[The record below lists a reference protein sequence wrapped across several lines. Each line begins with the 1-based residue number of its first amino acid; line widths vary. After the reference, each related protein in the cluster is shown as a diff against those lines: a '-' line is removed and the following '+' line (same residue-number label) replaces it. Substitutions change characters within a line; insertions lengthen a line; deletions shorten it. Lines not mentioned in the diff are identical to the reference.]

1 MTIKIYRLL
10 AGTAFAA
17 ALTANAYAA
26 SPLLDKADM
35 DKDGRITLSEFSAF
49 GDQKFAAMDTDAD
62 GLVSKDERRTFR
74 AAKRAERAQ
83 MRFDKTDTNSDGF
96 ISRGEHTAALSKRG
110 AHRKN
115 KMDVNGDGNFDEQDR
130 AAMREKRKERR
141 AERRAKRG
149 ERQGGQRQGRQKPDT
164 NGDGMIDLAEHQSS
178 VARVFARL
186 DKNNDGYLT
195 GDEQRRPRRRNKHS
209 GFGR

>member
-26 SPLLDKADM
+26 NPLLDKADM

-49 GDQKFAAMDTDAD
+49 GDQKFAAMDTDAN

-74 AAKRAERAQ
+74 AEKRAERAQ

-96 ISRGEHTAALSKRG
+96 ISRDEHTAALSKRG

-115 KMDVNGDGNFDEQDR
+115 KMDVNGDGSFDDEDR
-130 AAMREKRKERR
+130 AAIREKRKERR
-141 AERRAKRG
+141 AERQAQRG
-149 ERQGGQRQGRQKPDT
+149 QGQGGGHGKQKPDT
-164 NGDGMIDLAEHQSS
+164 NGDGMIDLAEHQSAT
-178 VARVFARL
+178 ARVFARL